1 MKRER
6 TEILTAKR
14 LTRRGVPRRSAI
26 PLIAVCVLLLAA
38 IPAVGQNPAD
48 LDALK
53 ETIKNEILQELRGV
67 STKNS
72 LTPSFI
78 EELKEEIKRELLEE
92 MRRSSEITGSSTI
105 RPRKSLKIDFPNQ
118 ASTPH
123 PQAVQLASSG
133 SGDAEGF
140 ILRNGVGLSG
150 CEVKLVTLS
159 GTSSKF
165 RGYTEGAEYFT
176 VTDVAGKYRFQ
187 QIPVANYKLKWQLP
201 GDTGWIRR
209 LWDRPDV
216 QVKAGQ
222 LNVLKP
228 VETSRRPVSP

>member
-14 LTRRGVPRRSAI
+14 STRRGVPKRTAI
-26 PLIAVCVLLLAA
+26 PLVAVCVLLLAA

-78 EELKEEIKRELLEE
+78 EQLKEEIKRELLEE
-92 MRRSSEITGSSTI
+92 MKRSSGVPESSTT
-105 RPRKSLKIDFPNQ
+105 PRRNSPKISLPNQ
-118 ASTPH
+118 APSPH
-123 PQAVQLASSG
+123 PQAVRLANSS

-140 ILRNGVGLSG
+140 ILRNGAGLSG

-159 GTSSKF
+159 GTSSRF

-176 VTDVAGKYRFQ
+176 VTDVTGKYRFQ
-187 QIPVANYKLKWQLP
+187 QIPVGTYKLKWQLP

-216 QVKAGQ
+216 RVRAGQ
-222 LNVLKP
+222 LNTLKP
-228 VETSRRPVSP
+228 VETSHQPVSP